1 VIKLHKSLN
10 GKQLMSIATLT
21 FIAVLGLFAPFIMPN
36 DPYLVDVSKKF
47 LEPSWEYPLGT
58 DHLGRCILSRILL
71 GIRYS
76 LGSALFIQLVA
87 TFFAIWIGAIVAFMR
102 GIIDFLFIRICDIL
116 LAFPTLVLAF
126 GLLGILGPNLRN
138 LLLALIFTQ
147 TIYYSRIIRG
157 LFISV
162 HAKDFIKA
170 AKISGTSGVKLILR
184 HFVPNIMAPMLTII
198 SLDLGKVILEIAG
211 FSFIGL
217 GVQAPTP
224 EWGMM
229 ISEGKQYIRQHPEL
243 MLYPGAAIII
253 VVLLFNY
260 MSRHNKQMD
269 H

>member
-1 VIKLHKSLN
+1 MIKLHKRLN
-10 GKQLMSIATLT
+10 GKQLISIALLS
-21 FIAVLGLFAPFIMPN
+21 FIGLLGLFAPFIMPN
-36 DPYLVDVSKKF
+36 DPFLVDVSKKF
-47 LEPSWEYPLGT
+47 LGPSWAYPFGT

-76 LGSALFIQLVA
+76 LGSALFIQLIA
-87 TFFAIWIGAIVAFMR
+87 SFFAICIGAIVAFKR
-102 GIIDFLFIRICDIL
+102 GIIDYLFIRICDIL

-126 GLLGILGPNLRN
+126 GLLGILGPSLRN
-138 LLLALIFTQ
+138 VLLALIFTQ
-147 TIYYSRIIRG
+147 TIYYSRILRG

-162 HAKDFIKA
+162 NEKEFIKA
-170 AKISGTSGVKLILR
+170 AKISGTSGVKLIQR
-184 HFVPNIMAPMLTII
+184 HFAPNIMAPMLTII

-229 ISEGKQYIRQHPEL
+229 ISEGKQHIRQHPEL
-243 MLYPGAAIII
+243 MLYPGTAIII
-253 VVLLFNY
+253 VVLLFNILS
-260 MSRHNKQMD
+260 SRNKQVD